1 MFTIDLLKGQGVPL
15 KSSPGGIAIIVV
27 TVAVPIIVAVI
38 MFSFYLDDKASASIS
53 EQEIVRCQTEIDKLS
68 GAVELYKS
76 LEKEKILYG
85 DCLSEVKSSISRY
98 IQWSPVLVTM
108 VENMPDSVI
117 LTGLEVRQDSVRKK
131 VPKPDNPQEMIE
143 KSIPRKVL
151 LMNVSGNLKTHNC
164 GKAVMDFQDS
174 LRSSDFL
181 GPMLESIRYSQESET
196 LKGQDVAS
204 YEITCVF
211 KENL

>member
-15 KSSPGGIAIIVV
+15 KSSPAGIAIIAISAV
-27 TVAVPIIVAVI
+27 VPIIVAII
-38 MFSFYLDDKASASIS
+38 MFSFYLDDKAHASIS
-53 EQEIVRCQTEIDKLS
+53 EQEIARCQTDIEKLS
-68 GAVELYKS
+68 GAVKLYES

-108 VENMPDSVI
+108 VENMPDSVM
-117 LTGLEVRQDSVRKK
+117 LTGLEVRQETVRKK
-131 VPKPDNPQEMIE
+131 VPKPDNPQEMVE
-143 KSIPRKVL
+143 KNIPIKVL
-151 LMNVSGNLKTHNC
+151 MMSVSGNPKYNC

-174 LRSSDFL
+174 LRSSVFL
-181 GPMLESIRYSQESET
+181 GPRLESIGYSQESEK

-204 YEITCVF
+204 YEIKCVF
-211 KENL
+211 KESL

>member
-15 KSSPGGIAIIVV
+15 KSSPGGLAIIAA

-38 MFSFYLDDKASASIS
+38 MFTVYLEGKSQASIS
-53 EQEIVRCQTEIDKLS
+53 KQEIDRCQKEIEKLS
-68 GAVELYKS
+68 DAVKLYDS

-85 DCLSEVKSSISRY
+85 SCLSEVNTSIGRY
-98 IQWSPVLVTM
+98 IQWSPVLVTV
-108 VENMPDSVI
+108 VENMPDSVM
-117 LTGLEVRQDSVRKK
+117 LTGLEVSHETIRKK
-131 VPKPDNPQEMIE
+131 VPKPGNPEEMIE
-143 KSIPRKVL
+143 KTTAKKIL
-151 LMNVSGNLKTHNC
+151 LMNVSGNPKNNC

-181 GPMLESIRYSQESET
+181 GPKLESIGFSQQSET

-204 YEITCVF
+204 YEIKCVF
-211 KENL
+211 KESL